1 MQLPTN
7 NLQDVL
13 LACDPGEPLTPGDPR
28 YMDFSLLR
36 QGIGLASLQS
46 ELSAPVRGRFHHRV
60 LCGHRGCGKSTE
72 LLALKHWADR
82 QGFQA
87 VHTEVDRHFAVTELE
102 FTDLYLLAATVVE
115 ESMSGFG
122 KPLPEE
128 KIKRVVSWFAEVIK
142 EEKHDVKSELAVE
155 AEAQLGGKFPL
166 GLGKL
171 FAKFTAGMKGASSH
185 AITTRQKIRN
195 YPITLI
201 DLTNDLLRAANESLG
216 SDKPKGLLIL
226 FDNLD
231 RYEPTVIDRALFR
244 SSDLIRRIEC
254 NAVFAIPIALEYDP
268 PAGAIQDC
276 YGFSIVLP
284 MLALRSKND
293 AWAADVAGS
302 PFIPDAIENVRNALA
317 LRLDLEKLFDN
328 PAHVDLLIR
337 MSGGC
342 IRDLM
347 HLINLAYSHVIDSS
361 RFTYEAVLC
370 AIRDMRGTY
379 LRRLNNDD
387 YMRLAQIA
395 RRVNVPRD
403 ALTNRLLFNRFALEY
418 LDEEQEPWMDVHPLV
433 IETEPFRNAFASL
446 SPLKHAKDVRE
457 TGRGSGS

>member
-1 MQLPTN
+1 
-7 NLQDVL
+7 
-13 LACDPGEPLTPGDPR
+13 
-28 YMDFSLLR
+28 
-36 QGIGLASLQS
+36 
-46 ELSAPVRGRFHHRV
+46 
-60 LCGHRGCGKSTE
+60 
-72 LLALKHWADR
+72 
-82 QGFQA
+82 
-87 VHTEVDRHFAVTELE
+87 VTELE

-115 ESMSGFG
+115 ETMRGAG
-122 KPLPEE
+122 KPLPQD
-128 KIKRVVSWFAEVIK
+128 KIKEVVSWFAEVIK

-201 DLTNDLLRAANESLG
+201 DLTNDLLHAANEILG
-216 SDKPKGLLIL
+216 SEKPKGLLIL

-244 SSDLIRRIEC
+244 SSDLVRRMEC
-254 NAVFAIPIALEYDP
+254 NAVFAIPIALEYEP

-284 MLALRSKND
+284 ILALRSKD
-293 AWAADVAGS
+293 GDWATDVAGS
-302 PFIPDAIENVRNALA
+302 PFNLEAIANVRRALA

-328 PAHVDLLIR
+328 PADADLLIR

-347 HLINLAYSHVIDSS
+347 HLINLAYSHVRDSS
-361 RFTYEAVLC
+361 KLTYEAVL
-370 AIRDMRGTY
+370 
-379 LRRLNNDD
+379 
-387 YMRLAQIA
+387 
-395 RRVNVPRD
+395 
-403 ALTNRLLFNRFALEY
+403 
-418 LDEEQEPWMDVHPLV
+418 
-433 IETEPFRNAFASL
+433 
-446 SPLKHAKDVRE
+446 
-457 TGRGSGS
+457 

>member
-1 MQLPTN
+1 MRRRMQLPAD
-7 NLQDVL
+7 NLEDVL

-28 YMDFSLLR
+28 YMDFSSLR

-46 ELSAPVRGRFHHRV
+46 ELGAPVRGRFHHRV
-60 LCGHRGCGKSTE
+60 LCGHRGSGKSTE
-72 LLALKHWADR
+72 LLALKHWADG
-82 QGFQA
+82 QGFHA

-115 ESMSGFG
+115 ETMSGAG

-128 KIKRVVSWFAEVIK
+128 KIKRVVSWFAEVIR
-142 EEKHDVKSELAVE
+142 EDKHDMKSELAVE
-155 AEAQLGGKFPL
+155 AEAQLGGRLPL

-195 YPITLI
+195 YPITLV
-201 DLTNDLLRAANESLG
+201 DLTNDLLRAANETLESE
-216 SDKPKGLLIL
+216 KPKGLLIL

-231 RYEPTVIDRALFR
+231 RYEPTVINRALFR
-244 SSDLIRRIEC
+244 SSDLIRRMEC
-254 NAVFAIPIALEYDP
+254 NAVFAIPIELEYDP

-284 MLALRSKND
+284 MLALRSKHD
-293 AWAADVAGS
+293 TWAADVAET
-302 PFIPDAIENVRNALA
+302 PFRIGAIENVRKALA

-328 PAHVDLLIR
+328 SADVDLLIR

-347 HLINLAYSHVIDSS
+347 HLINLAYGHAFGSS
-361 RFTYEAVLC
+361 RFTCEAVVR

-379 LRRLNNDD
+379 LRRLNKDD
-387 YMRLAQIA
+387 YMH
-395 RRVNVPRD
+395 
-403 ALTNRLLFNRFALEY
+403 LLG
-418 LDEEQEPWMDVHPLV
+418 
-433 IETEPFRNAFASL
+433 SL
-446 SPLKHAKDVRE
+446 GGKPYPATH
-457 TGRGSGS
+457 